1 MTVEMTKAFYVV
13 MVSEDWYRLH
23 VTSTH
28 YCLGA
33 GSDLKALLRTV
44 ERLTKK
50 YRSEHKLLKGLSQ
63 MEDGG
68 QVNDSTYVLYE
79 KDYKDLHKYFDS
91 KVETTVK
98 KALEEVKFDTP
109 YHRAMRKSA
118 LRTGTL
124 ITTQDTVT
132 VEPVTRVIRKSH
144 LRINS
149 KNKH

>member
-1 MTVEMTKAFYVV
+1 MEMTKAFYVV

-91 KVETTVK
+91 KVETTVVIVDFSNFNSIISK
-98 KALEEVKFDTP
+98 IIMNDIFESFKFCI
-109 YHRAMRKSA
+109 K
-118 LRTGTL
+118 
-124 ITTQDTVT
+124 
-132 VEPVTRVIRKSH
+132 
-144 LRINS
+144 S
-149 KNKH
+149 KNLSIIFKKLLC